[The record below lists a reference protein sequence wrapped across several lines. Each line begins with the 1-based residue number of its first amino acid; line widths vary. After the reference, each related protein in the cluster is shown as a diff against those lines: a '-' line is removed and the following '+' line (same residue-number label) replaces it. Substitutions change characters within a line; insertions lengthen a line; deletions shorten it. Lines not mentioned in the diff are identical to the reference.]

1 MADQNFN
8 PMQPQYIDPQA
19 QPAAPYGQP
28 QYTAAPQPTYA
39 APAPAEPEIII
50 QEVGFADYGFG
61 EGDSVGGGHDFGG
74 FMDDDNSTDT
84 LDGFNAFNSQTPNLD
99 LADVEAASKAAT
111 AEEKAMFTSTV
122 SNFDLNAL
130 EEASRTS
137 SDADRDIFSS
147 NIAVGE
153 REMTVS
159 DMPSFDA
166 ASASFAKPVEPAAP
180 IAPAPIIDPTP
191 AAPVAAPVAP
201 APAPAEPAPAAPS
214 SFMASMQSM
223 FSSMNGSASPATPAE
238 PAPSTPS
245 FEQPVIEQP
254 APAPVTPTA
263 PVAPAQPDVVVNAA
277 PAQAAPIQDISSFS
291 PEASQAPVKDD
302 AYWNNIDKMLDN
314 FDKKAEPAPAPAA
327 PAAPVTAP
335 VMPAAPAFE
344 QSAPAPQAEEPKLPF
359 NQGAQVTQPAAPIV
373 PPQPVEPA
381 PTPIQS
387 APTPTPVQNIP
398 PVAPVQNVPPVP
410 PVQPAPAPVQNVPPV
425 APAPVQPTP
434 EPTPAPAQN
443 VPPVAPKGMFIKDV
457 STAPTP
463 TEAAVTATGVVA
475 ATAAVAAAA
484 APQAAYAP
492 ANEAPVAEEKED
504 MSWLQPEEN
513 APDSK
518 RAQKEA
524 ERAQRDADRAAKA
537 EERAA
542 LKAQKEEEKA
552 AKKAAKA
559 EAKAA
564 KKSKD
569 EEPALNINLE
579 APQDEE
585 GPVIE
590 ETKKEAPKG
599 FKGFLYKVLPNGDDP
614 IGEKIRK
621 CIAIISAIALIACGI
636 YFLSSFINS
645 KSAEKDSD
653 KLADLMA
660 NSENSDAAWDDI
672 YAKYP
677 NIQFPSGMQAKFA
690 DIYAMNQDLIGW
702 IRIPGLGIDYPVVQT
717 TDDSYYLKHDFN
729 KQSSVYGTIFLG
741 ANNKYDELDLN
752 TVIYG
757 HAMRR
762 DKQMFSRL
770 HDYKQK
776 DAFIA
781 NPIIEFNTL
790 YGNYKFKVYCAFITN
805 GSSVDDNGYLF
816 DYTFANLSSTELFAG
831 FVAEINQRKL
841 YSTGVDILPTDKIIT
856 LSTCSYEFDNA
867 RLVVIGRL
875 LRDGEST
882 EIDSSKVNDNN
893 NPRYP
898 QAWYDANKK
907 TNPYASYSHWSP
919 KG

>member
-39 APAPAEPEIII
+39 APASAEPEIII

-74 FMDDDNSTDT
+74 FMDDDNSTTDT

-137 SDADRDIFSS
+137 SDADRDIFSNS
-147 NIAVGE
+147 IAVGE

-166 ASASFAKPVEPAAP
+166 ASASFAKPAEP
-180 IAPAPIIDPTP
+180 
-191 AAPVAAPVAP
+191 AAPVAP
-201 APAPAEPAPAAPS
+201 APAEPTPAAPS

-223 FSSMNGSASPATPAE
+223 FSSMNGTAAPAAPAE

-254 APAPVTPTA
+254 APAPVTAPVA

-277 PAQAAPIQDISSFS
+277 PAPAAPIQDISSFS

-344 QSAPAPQAEEPKLPF
+344 QPAPAPQAEEPKLPF

-373 PPQPVEPA
+373 PPQPTQ
-381 PTPIQS
+381 PTP
-387 APTPTPVQNIP
+387 APVQNIP
-398 PVAPVQNVPPVP
+398 PVAPAPAPVQNIPPVA

-425 APAPVQPTP
+425 APVQPAPTPVQPAP
-434 EPTPAPAQN
+434 APTPVQN
-443 VPPVAPKGMFIKDV
+443 VPPKGMFIKDM
-457 STAPTP
+457 ST

-475 ATAAVAAAA
+475 ATAAVAAATT
-484 APQAAYAP
+484 APQPAYAP
-492 ANEAPVAEEKED
+492 AAEEKED

-513 APDSK
+513 AYDSK

-542 LKAQKEEEKA
+542 LKAQKAEEKA

-559 EAKAA
+559 EAKAT
-564 KKSKD
+564 KKVKD
-569 EEPALNINLE
+569 EEPALNLYVE
-579 APQDEE
+579 TAQDEE

-590 ETKKEAPKG
+590 EVKKEVPKG

-621 CIAIISAIALIACGI
+621 CVAIISAIALIVCGI
-636 YFLSSFINS
+636 YFLTSFINS
-645 KSAEKDSD
+645 KSAEKDAN
-653 KLADLMA
+653 KLAEIMA
-660 NSENSDAAWDDI
+660 NSENSDAAWEDI
-672 YAKYP
+672 YARYP
-677 NIQFPSGMQAKFA
+677 NIQFPSGMQSKFA
-690 DIYAMNQDLIGW
+690 DIYAMNQDLVGW

-729 KQSSVYGTIFLG
+729 KNSSVYGTIFLSSK
-741 ANNKYDELDLN
+741 NKYDDLDLN

-770 HDYKQK
+770 DDYKQK
-776 DAFIA
+776 EAFIE

-790 YGNYKFKVYCAFITN
+790 YGNYKFKVYCSFITN
-805 GSSVDDNGYLF
+805 GSSVDDNGYLL
-816 DYTFANLSSTELFAG
+816 DYTFANLSTTELFAG

-841 YSTGVDILPTDKIIT
+841 YSTGVDILPTDKIIS

-867 RLVVIGRL
+867 RLVVIGRM
-875 LRDGEST
+875 LRDGESK
-882 EIDSSKVNDNN
+882 EVDASKVSDNK

-907 TNPYASYSHWSP
+907 TNPYASYSHWTP